1 MEGSA
6 MEQEALLQRPLPT
19 PHREPRILP
28 RFQFLELYL
37 YAADEFQIKQE
48 KRNNSRWS
56 AEYKQRQRDKQ
67 KRKKRGAPVAGAS
80 LESAPFGTA
89 GGAEASDRTPLD
101 YHRNEYC

>member
-1 MEGSA
+1 MDVSA

-28 RFQFLELYL
+28 RFQFLELYF

-56 AEYKQRQRDKQ
+56 AEYKKRQRDKQ
-67 KRKKRGAPVAGAS
+67 KRKSGEHLWQR
-80 LESAPFGTA
+80 
-89 GGAEASDRTPLD
+89 R
-101 YHRNEYC
+101 H